1 MRRGAHF
8 LSSSFLFGNTN
19 SLFQSFAGQGID
31 VSFVDAT
38 AVDAV
43 EAALWP
49 ETRMVFVETIANP
62 CTQIA
67 DLEAIGALCA
77 ERDIVFVVDNTMTS
91 PWLFSRRLRGRTSW

>member
-1 MRRGAHF
+1 MRRATISVF
-8 LSSSFLFGNTN
+8 SFLFGNTN

-43 EAALWP
+43 EAALRP

-77 ERDIVFVVDNTMTS
+77 ERTLS
-91 PWLFSRRLRGRTSW
+91 LW